1 MFAATQLYMPTT
13 TPEVIGRYQILKA
26 IGEGGM
32 GSLYLARDPAIDRLL
47 AIKLLREGFDSA
59 ELRQRFA
66 SEARSAG
73 RLHHQNIV
81 TIFDVGEHDR
91 QPFIA
96 MEYVKGET
104 LAEVARQQAVVA
116 LARKLDWMDKLC
128 AGLHYAHRAGV
139 VHRDIKPA
147 NIMIDEEGI
156 LKILDFGIARFG
168 ASEMTQA
175 GMVIGTLNYMAPEQM
190 MGRPIDMRADIF
202 SVGAVFY
209 EMLTYQRAFP
219 GDLSTGI
226 VHKILS
232 GNPEPLETVIP
243 DLDQAV
249 IAVVAKCLEKDPDRR
264 YPDLGATRRDL
275 AAVRNR
281 IATEDLSDFGPTVSM
296 PVPRPDNLATPA
308 PSTTPAPRKRSDTSR
323 QELLRLRAEQ
333 IELHFKEASAAF
345 GKGDL
350 NGCLR
355 ACQQALVLDPEN
367 RPVLELE
374 EKAQT
379 ALEEQH
385 LKGWLK
391 EAKGELDR
399 GALTAASLLV
409 DRALS
414 LSESSPEAIKVR
426 AAVDEA
432 RRELAAAQ
440 ERARQLDAAVESA
453 RQNLASGALDAASAA
468 VSEAL
473 ALEPSSA
480 AALALKDQ
488 VEAAFVAKR
497 KAEEDARA
505 KSVIDAARRTFAAGK
520 TDAAL
525 QMLSSFTPAHPLV
538 AATLGELQIEAKEME
553 RRREIERVKR
563 EIAQK
568 IEDASARMR
577 EQDFEAV
584 LAGVKDVLAHD
595 AQHADALALKKRA
608 EEALARQRQ
617 VAAELATAQKLID
630 AKKFQEA
637 ILAVARVAA
646 LDPGAAGLA
655 EVRRAA
661 DAGLEAEAAARVRAE
676 IESHLAAA
684 SKAIDAKDYP
694 RALDRVQSALRIEP
708 GHAAANAL
716 REKIEKAIA
725 ASQPAPAAKAPERA
739 APEAKSAKPAKPSP
753 AEDRTVVMKADPRG
767 EKTMQMAAPAAP
779 APDVTIRMPQPVE
792 AASAR
797 TIAMPSPAAPPP
809 APPAPPHVEKPPAA
823 ALSGATIVIPAERP
837 QPAEDIRPVA
847 ERPKPAQDIR
857 PAKDAKPFPKGVMI
871 GAAAVVLLVV
881 AIAVGLKMRS
891 GGEVVVTP
899 APGAPTAVALNIAPW
914 ANIDAVTRK
923 SDQKPVDVGKVT
935 TPCVLMLPPG
945 DYHVRASNP
954 QYPGGLEFDLTV
966 AAGAAGPGGSI
977 QEARQVMP
985 NFKPEAEINQIL
997 NQ

>member
-1 MFAATQLYMPTT
+1 MPATI
-13 TPEVIGRYQILKA
+13 PEVIGRYQILKA

-47 AIKLLREGFDSA
+47 AIKLLREGFDST

-104 LAEVARQQAVVA
+104 LAEIARQQQVVA

-147 NIMIDEEGI
+147 NIMLDEEGV

-219 GDLSTGI
+219 GDLSSGI

-232 GNPEPLETVIP
+232 GNPEPLETLIP
-243 DLDQAV
+243 DLDAAV

-275 AAVRNR
+275 AGVRNR
-281 IATEDLSDFGPTVSM
+281 IATEDLSDFGPTLSM
-296 PVPRPDNLATPA
+296 PAPRADNLVTPVPA
-308 PSTTPAPRKRSDTSR
+308 TTPSPRKRSDTSR

-333 IELHFKEASAAF
+333 IELHFKEASGAF
-345 GKGDL
+345 GKGDF

-374 EKAQT
+374 EKAQA

-414 LSESSPEAIKVR
+414 LSESSPEALKVR
-426 AAVDEA
+426 EAVDEA

-473 ALEPSSA
+473 ALDPSSA
-480 AALALKDQ
+480 GALALKVQ
-488 VEAAFVAKR
+488 VETAFVAKR

-538 AATLGELQIEAKEME
+538 TTTLGELQIEAKEME

-568 IEDASARMR
+568 LEDAAARMR
-577 EQDFEAV
+577 AQDFEAV
-584 LAGVKDVLAHD
+584 LAQVKDVLAHD
-595 AQHADALALKKRA
+595 AKHPDALALKKRA
-608 EEALARQRQ
+608 EEALERKRQ
-617 VAAELATAQKLID
+617 VAVELATAKKLID
-630 AKKFQEA
+630 GKKFQEA
-637 ILAVARVAA
+637 ILAVGRVAA
-646 LDPGAAGLA
+646 LDPAAPGLTDARRAAAAGL
-655 EVRRAA
+655 EV
-661 DAGLEAEAAARVRAE
+661 EAAARVRAE

-684 SKAIDAKDYP
+684 AKALDAKDYP
-694 RALDRVQSALRIEP
+694 RALDRAQSALRIEP
-708 GHAAANAL
+708 AHAAANAL
-716 REKIEKAIA
+716 KKKIED
-725 ASQPAPAAKAPERA
+725 ASQARAKAAAEAAAAAAAAAVPE
-739 APEAKSAKPAKPSP
+739 AKPAKPSP
-753 AEDRTVVMKADPRG
+753 ASDETVVMKADPRG
-767 EKTMQMAAPAAP
+767 EKTVQMPAAATPKPHAAEP
-779 APDVTIRMPQPVE
+779 A
-792 AASAR
+792 AAR
-797 TIAMPSPAAPPP
+797 TIEIP
-809 APPAPPHVEKPPAA
+809 APATEKPLAA
-823 ALSGATIVIPAERP
+823 ARSGATIVLPAQRPAEPEEIGAAPYR
-837 QPAEDIRPVA
+837 D
-847 ERPKPAQDIR
+847 
-857 PAKDAKPFPKGVMI
+857 KDAKPFPKGAII
-871 GAAAVVLLVV
+871 GVAAAVLLVV
-881 AIAVGLKMRS
+881 AIAVGLKMRP
-891 GGEVVVTP
+891 GNQAGTP
-899 APGAPTAVALNIAPW
+899 AAGAPVALSLVTAPW
-914 ANIDAVTRK
+914 ANIDAVTSK
-923 SDQKPVDVGKVT
+923 SDGKAVDVGQLQ
-935 TPCVLMLPPG
+935 TPCVLTLAPG
-945 DYHVRASNP
+945 TYHVRASNP
-954 QYPGGLEFDLTV
+954 NVTGPWEFDLTV
-966 AAGAAGPGGSI
+966 TANGGDVH
-977 QEARQVMP
+977 QVMP
-985 NFKPEAEINQIL
+985 GFKPESEIDRIL

>member
-1 MFAATQLYMPTT
+1 MPATI
-13 TPEVIGRYQILKA
+13 PEIIGRYQILKA

-32 GSLYLARDPAIDRLL
+32 GALYLARDPAIDRLL

-104 LAEVARQQAVVA
+104 LAEVARQQRVVS

-147 NIMIDEEGI
+147 NIMLDEEGV

-219 GDLSTGI
+219 GDLSSGI

-232 GNPEPLETVIP
+232 GNPEPLETLIP
-243 DLDQAV
+243 DLDAAV

-275 AAVRNR
+275 AGVRNR
-281 IATEDLSDFGPTVSM
+281 IATEDLSDFGPTLSM
-296 PVPRPDNLATPA
+296 PVPRADTPA
-308 PSTTPAPRKRSDTSR
+308 PVTTPSPRKRSDTSR

-333 IELHFKEASAAF
+333 IELHFKEASGAF
-345 GKGDL
+345 GKGDF

-374 EKAQT
+374 EKAQA

-414 LSESSPEAIKVR
+414 LSGSSTDALKVR
-426 AAVDEA
+426 EAVDEA
-432 RRELAAAQ
+432 RKELAAAQ

-473 ALEPSSA
+473 ALDPSSA
-480 AALALKDQ
+480 TALALKDQ

-538 AATLGELQIEAKEME
+538 TTTLGELQIEAKEME

-568 IEDASARMR
+568 LEDAAVRMR

-584 LAGVKDVLAHD
+584 LAQVKHVLAHD
-595 AQHADALALKKRA
+595 AKHPDALALKKRA
-608 EEALARQRQ
+608 EEALERRRQ
-617 VAAELATAQKLID
+617 VAAELATAKKLID

-646 LDPGAAGLA
+646 LDPAAPGLA
-655 EVRRAA
+655 DARRAA

-676 IESHLAAA
+676 IGSHLTAAA
-684 SKAIDAKDYP
+684 KALDAKDYP

-708 GHAAANAL
+708 AHAAAIAL
-716 REKIEKAIA
+716 KEKIEKAIA
-725 ASQPAPAAKAPERA
+725 ASQAALAKAA
-739 APEAKSAKPAKPSP
+739 AQAAATASAKAAAAAVPEAKAAKPSP
-753 AEDRTVVMKADPRG
+753 ASDQTVVMKAEPPG
-767 EKTMQMAAPAAP
+767 EKTVQMPAPAA
-779 APDVTIRMPQPVE
+779 
-792 AASAR
+792 AR
-797 TIAMPSPAAPPP
+797 TVEMPSPPLALSAPLTVLTPLTP
-809 APPAPPHVEKPPAA
+809 APVAEKPSAVA
-823 ALSGATIVIPAERP
+823 RSGATIVL
-837 QPAEDIRPVA
+837 
-847 ERPKPAQDIR
+847 PAQR
-857 PAKDAKPFPKGVMI
+857 PTAAEEIGAAPGQEYGAKPFPRGAIIGV
-871 GAAAVVLLVV
+871 AAAVLLVI
-881 AIAVGLKMRS
+881 AITVGLKMRPS
-891 GGEVVVTP
+891 GPGTEVVTP
-899 APGAPTAVALNIAPW
+899 AAAAPVALSLVTAPW
-914 ANIDAVTRK
+914 ANIDAVTSK
-923 SDQKPVDVGKVT
+923 SDGKAVDVGQLQ
-935 TPCVLMLPPG
+935 TPCVLTLPPG
-945 DYHVRASNP
+945 TYHVRASNP
-954 QYPGGLEFDLTV
+954 NVTGPFEFDLTV
-966 AAGAAGPGGSI
+966 TASGGEVHQVLPG
-977 QEARQVMP
+977 
-985 NFKPEAEINQIL
+985 FKPDTEIDRIL
-997 NQ
+997 SQ

>member
-1 MFAATQLYMPTT
+1 MPATI
-13 TPEVIGRYQILKA
+13 PEVIGRYQILKA

-47 AIKLLREGFDSA
+47 AIKLLREGFDSP

-96 MEYVKGET
+96 MEYIKGET
-104 LAEVARQQAVVA
+104 LAELGRRQAVVS

-128 AGLHYAHRAGV
+128 AGLYYAHRAGV

-147 NIMIDEEGI
+147 NIMLDEEGV

-232 GNPEPLETVIP
+232 GNPEPLETLIP
-243 DLDQAV
+243 DLDAAV
-249 IAVVAKCLEKDPDRR
+249 IAVVAKCLEKDPERR

-275 AAVRNR
+275 AGVRNR
-281 IATEDLSDFGPTVSM
+281 IATEDLSDFGPTLSM
-296 PVPRPDNLATPA
+296 PVPRADTPA
-308 PSTTPAPRKRSDTSR
+308 PITTPSPRKRSDTSR

-333 IELHFKEASAAF
+333 IELHFKEASGAF
-345 GKGDL
+345 GKGDF
-350 NGCLR
+350 NNCLR

-374 EKAQT
+374 EKAQA

-414 LSESSPEAIKVR
+414 LSGSSPEALKVR
-426 AAVDEA
+426 EAVDEA
-432 RRELAAAQ
+432 RKELAAAQ

-473 ALEPSSA
+473 ALDPSSA
-480 AALALKDQ
+480 AALDLKDQ

-525 QMLSSFTPAHPLV
+525 QMLSSFTPPHPLV
-538 AATLGELQIEAKEME
+538 ADRLGELQIEAKEME

-568 IEDASARMR
+568 LEDASARMR

-584 LAGVKDVLAHD
+584 LAHVKDVLAHD
-595 AQHADALALKKRA
+595 AKHPDALALKKRA
-608 EEALARQRQ
+608 EEALERKRL
-617 VAAELATAQKLID
+617 VAAELAAAKKLID

-646 LDPGAAGLA
+646 LDPAAPGLPDL
-655 EVRRAA
+655 RRAA

-684 SKAIDAKDYP
+684 AKALDAKDYP
-694 RALDRVQSALRIEP
+694 RALDRVQSAIRIEP
-708 GHAAANAL
+708 AHAAANAL
-716 REKIEKAIA
+716 KKKIEDAA
-725 ASQPAPAAKAPERA
+725 ASQAARLAKAAAEAAAAKTKAEAAARATARA
-739 APEAKSAKPAKPSP
+739 AATA
-753 AEDRTVVMKADPRG
+753 
-767 EKTMQMAAPAAP
+767 
-779 APDVTIRMPQPVE
+779 APDV
-792 AASAR
+792 
-797 TIAMPSPAAPPP
+797 
-809 APPAPPHVEKPPAA
+809 
-823 ALSGATIVIPAERP
+823 RP
-837 QPAEDIRPVA
+837 QPKRLHRPRRRQ
-847 ERPKPAQDIR
+847 RPR
-857 PAKDAKPFPKGVMI
+857 
-871 GAAAVVLLVV
+871 
-881 AIAVGLKMRS
+881 RS
-891 GGEVVVTP
+891 
-899 APGAPTAVALNIAPW
+899 
-914 ANIDAVTRK
+914 
-923 SDQKPVDVGKVT
+923 
-935 TPCVLMLPPG
+935 
-945 DYHVRASNP
+945 
-954 QYPGGLEFDLTV
+954 
-966 AAGAAGPGGSI
+966 
-977 QEARQVMP
+977 
-985 NFKPEAEINQIL
+985 
-997 NQ
+997 